1 MEAISAM
8 NREELMHFIAY
19 IIPPVRKYT
28 ECMKHRNKKKLH
40 VMLINL
46 LSCFP
51 EINLIPTEY
60 RNPDILLSLYVYLGK
75 HHASNWQETIELY
88 KFENKKDQQKLS

>member
-1 MEAISAM
+1 MKSVKYM
-8 NREELMHFIAY
+8 NKEELMHFIAY
-19 IIPPVRKYT
+19 IIPPVRKYN
-28 ECMKHRNKKKLH
+28 ECMKQRNKEKLH

-60 RNPDILLSLYVYLGK
+60 RNPDILLTLYVYLGK
-75 HHASNWQETIELY
+75 NRASNWKEAINLY
-88 KFENKKDQQKLS
+88 KLDNQISCN